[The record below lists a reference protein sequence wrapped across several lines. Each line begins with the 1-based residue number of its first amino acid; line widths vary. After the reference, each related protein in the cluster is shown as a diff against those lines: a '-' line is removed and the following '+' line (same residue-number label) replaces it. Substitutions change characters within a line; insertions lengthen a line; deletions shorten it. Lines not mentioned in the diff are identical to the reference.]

1 MQCPRCGAVLYADM
15 SVCYGCLYD
24 FTRASGDNGPS
35 ELLPGPGP
43 DGAGATVEA
52 DAGAAP
58 DAGCEDE
65 TPGAGAPRDA
75 DATWAMRVP
84 RRSAPVVRREPG
96 MLVETA
102 SCDVWVPLGEDVVAV
117 GRAEDN
123 GIVLHDPTVSRHH
136 LRAMA
141 TPDGVEVHDCGA
153 TNPATY
159 QGRQVCGCVV
169 VSYGDRIQVGSAGL
183 TMTGPVPCDP
193 DPEA

>member
-1 MQCPRCGAVLYADM
+1 MLYADM

-35 ELLPGPGP
+35 EPLVGPDPGGDGTMPARDREDG
-43 DGAGATVEA
+43 DGAGCPDGGCGDESVGA
-52 DAGAAP
+52 DA
-58 DAGCEDE
+58 
-65 TPGAGAPRDA
+65 PGDA
-75 DATWAMRVP
+75 DATWAMRLP
-84 RRSAPVVRREPG
+84 CRGAPAVRREPG

-102 SCDVWVPLGEDVVAV
+102 SCDVWVPLGEDAVAV

-123 GIVLHDPTVSRHH
+123 DIVLHDPTVSRHH
-136 LRAMA
+136 LRAIA
-141 TPDGVEVHDCGA
+141 TPDGVEVHDCGS

-169 VSYGDRIQVGSAGL
+169 VSYGDRIQMGSAGL
-183 TMTGPVPCDP
+183 TMTGPVPRDP